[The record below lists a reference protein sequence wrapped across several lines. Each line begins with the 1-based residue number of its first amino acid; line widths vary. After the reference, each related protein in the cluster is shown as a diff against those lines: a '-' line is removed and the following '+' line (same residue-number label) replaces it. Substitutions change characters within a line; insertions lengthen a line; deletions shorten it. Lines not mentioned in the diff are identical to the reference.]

1 MGESAG
7 IVQVDVGSP
16 LNRVQ
21 VLCGSSVAG
30 GVLSVACEAG
40 SLSEHSSRSER
51 KEAAKQPSDEKAN
64 AASALPKDIACP
76 NKHEILH
83 HLVERRSQIDFNRR
97 IYRHIEVAAVS
108 LMPAPTRKC
117 VSLFLPLQQSLQSL

>member
-7 IVQVDVGSP
+7 IVKVDAGGP

-30 GVLSVACEAG
+30 GVLSVAREG
-40 SLSEHSSRSER
+40 SSLREHPSRSES
-51 KEAAKQPSDEKAN
+51 KEAAKQNSDVKAN

-76 NKHEILH
+76 NKHEIPHNLYQKKPQPMVRGEPRGA
-83 HLVERRSQIDFNRR
+83 LSVPPRFPVKSRRF
-97 IYRHIEVAAVS
+97 YV
-108 LMPAPTRKC
+108 PA
-117 VSLFLPLQQSLQSL
+117 